1 MFSTEEKF
9 KNILDWKFINYLVN
23 KITKYED
30 MGYYVLISVH
40 TSDSFMQGFRDIY
53 SYTNDTTIHNIGYY
67 TTYTEQDVNWT
78 YRTYLESGIFYY
90 IDIYDEDRVTNE
102 QLCKSYGEEISKYG
116 EYFEN
121 GNDDGIYI
129 KKKENK

>member
-30 MGYYVLISVH
+30 MGYYVLITVH

-53 SYTNDTTIHNIGYY
+53 TYTNDTTLHNIGYY
-67 TTYTEQDVNWT
+67 KTYSEQDVNWT
-78 YRTYLESGIFYY
+78 YKTYLESGIFYY

-102 QLCKSYGEEISKYG
+102 ELCREYGNDISKYG
-116 EYFEN
+116 KYFEN
-121 GNDDGIYI
+121 GDDDGIYI
-129 KKKENK
+129 KKEK

>member
-30 MGYYVLISVH
+30 MGYYVLITVH

-53 SYTNDTTIHNIGYY
+53 TYTNDTTLHNIGYY
-67 TTYTEQDVNWT
+67 KTYSEQDVNWT
-78 YRTYLESGIFYY
+78 YKTYLESGIFYY

-102 QLCKSYGEEISKYG
+102 ELCGESGNDISKYG
-116 EYFEN
+116 KYFEN
-121 GNDDGIYI
+121 GDDDRIYI
-129 KKKENK
+129 KKEK